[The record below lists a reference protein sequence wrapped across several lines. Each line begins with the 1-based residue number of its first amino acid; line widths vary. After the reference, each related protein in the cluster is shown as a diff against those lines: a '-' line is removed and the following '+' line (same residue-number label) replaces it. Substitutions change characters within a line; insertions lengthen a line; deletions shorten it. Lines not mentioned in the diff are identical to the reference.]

1 LVTHHLPSLLYMV
14 FLFLFLFLPHLLE
27 CGPFLSIV
35 AFFMPLHSHA
45 FQLLRLIYNNVFFF
59 FFKYDFFNKIIIFF
73 YKFIKYSIYFWL
85 KIYVTFAYLH
95 MNYKYINFF
104 FFEKLEIVIN
114 FAKLLFNSVRKRNLR
129 NIER

>member
-14 FLFLFLFLPHLLE
+14 FLFLFLPHLLE

-45 FQLLRLIYNNVFFF
+45 FQLLHLIYNFFF
-59 FFKYDFFNKIIIFF
+59 LFQIWYLNKIIHIFF
-73 YKFIKYSIYFWL
+73 INKIIKYSISFWL